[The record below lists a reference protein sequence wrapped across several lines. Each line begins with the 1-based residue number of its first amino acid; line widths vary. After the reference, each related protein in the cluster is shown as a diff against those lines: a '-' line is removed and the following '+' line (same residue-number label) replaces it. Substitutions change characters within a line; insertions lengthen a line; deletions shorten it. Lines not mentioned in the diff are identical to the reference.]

1 VGLRIEFEPFE
12 RIAIG
17 ESLITNSDTRV
28 SFLIGGKEPILV
40 DQAYLASSRERMG
53 RLHWKPA
60 YKTQDGIPCQQA

>member
-17 ESLITNSDTRV
+17 ESLITNSNTRI
-28 SFLIGGKEPILV
+28 SFLIEGRELILA

-53 RLHWKPA
+53 RLYWKPA
-60 YKTQDGIPCQQA
+60 YKTEDGIPCQQA